1 MKLFELFG
9 VISLKDNNINRK
21 LDNIDKK
28 ATNIKKSFDAFAKKV
43 AVAGTAIG
51 TAIAGVGIKSVQL
64 ASDAAEMQSKFNTVF
79 GEMTKDAEKW
89 ASEFRDK
96 VGGSRVEIKG
106 MLADSQDMLTGFG
119 ASTQEA
125 FNFST
130 QIQELGTDLASFQN
144 IQGGSA
150 EAVERLRK
158 GLLGETE
165 NLKALGIVINET
177 VMKQKLQELGWNKE
191 YKELT
196 ELEKIKLRYIIATEQ
211 SKNAIGDAEKTNRDF
226 ANTWRDIKGQIKDI
240 TAELGAKLLPKAT
253 ELANNIRDN
262 MPMIKQ
268 KVSDAVDTGIELFT
282 KFSESIQWAKENSE
296 TLIPII
302 LGLAAAIGA
311 LKVIKTVQGLYVAW
325 TATTFAQTLAT
336 QGLSAAMGTLNLA
349 TGGIVLAIG
358 AAVAAGV
365 SLYRNWDT
373 VKAKAIELWEAIK
386 SVFTNINNTVVG
398 TFDNLVNSARNWAT
412 NMIDMFVGGIKSKI
426 EDVKNG
432 VEKVAGVI
440 KDFLGFS
447 SPTKEGPASDSDKW
461 APNFVDMF
469 TKGLENNAYKVRNA
483 SENLA
488 TKIADALGKVQ
499 NYVRNTVS
507 IIENK
512 YELWKIKN
520 DIVADSV
527 EDLSRQLEVQREKH
541 NLLNKEIEATEQA
554 LNKAIEKFGEGSSE
568 ALEYRNRL
576 LELQVAQAELGEE
589 IENTTSKLNEQKKY
603 FGDKISDS
611 VYRTGGGGSSGGSES
626 YYNSDTGEH
635 HIFDEDGTHTII
647 DDDGNMRTV
656 DDDEDDEEPGSWIG
670 NGYAEGT
677 DYARAGLALVGE
689 EGPELVNFKG
699 GEKVYTAEE
708 TQSLLG
714 RIINNFNISQL
725 VVREEADLGRIARKL
740 HALQAATDRGAGV
753 L

>member
-1 MKLFELFG
+1 
-9 VISLKDNNINRK
+9 
-21 LDNIDKK
+21 
-28 ATNIKKSFDAFAKKV
+28 
-43 AVAGTAIG
+43 
-51 TAIAGVGIKSVQL
+51 
-64 ASDAAEMQSKFNTVF
+64 
-79 GEMTKDAEKW
+79 
-89 ASEFRDK
+89 
-96 VGGSRVEIKG
+96 
-106 MLADSQDMLTGFG
+106 
-119 ASTQEA
+119 
-125 FNFST
+125 
-130 QIQELGTDLASFQN
+130 
-144 IQGGSA
+144 
-150 EAVERLRK
+150 
-158 GLLGETE
+158 
-165 NLKALGIVINET
+165 
-177 VMKQKLQELGWNKE
+177 MKQKLQELGWNKE

-211 SKNAIGDAEKTNRDF
+211 SKNAIGDAEKTNRGF
-226 ANTWRDIKGQIKDI
+226 ANTIRDLKGQVKDI
-240 TAELGAKLLPKAT
+240 VAELGTRLLPKAT

-268 KVSDAVDTGIELFT
+268 KVSDAADTGIELFT
-282 KFSESIQWAKENSE
+282 KFSTAIQWTKENSE

-302 LGLAAAIGA
+302 SGLAAAIGA
-311 LKVIKTVQGLYVAW
+311 LKVIKTVQGLYAAW

-365 SLYRNWDT
+365 YLYRNWDT
-373 VKAKAIELWEAIK
+373 VKAKAIELGEAIK
-386 SVFTNINNTVVG
+386 SVFTNIKNKVVG

-412 NMIDMFVGGIKSKI
+412 NMIDMFVGGIKSKV

-432 VEKVAGVI
+432 VKKVAGVI

-520 DIVADSV
+520 DIVADSS
-527 EDLSRQLEVQREKH
+527 EDLSKQLEVQREKH
-541 NLLNKEIEATEQA
+541 KLLNIEIEATEQA
-554 LNKAIEKFGEGSSE
+554 LNKAIEKFGEGSIE
-568 ALEYRNRL
+568 ALKYKNRL
-576 LELQVAQAELGEE
+576 LELKVAQADLGEE
-589 IENTTSKLNEQKKY
+589 IEETTSKLKKQKRY

-611 VYRTGGGGSSGGSES
+611 VYRTSGGGSDDDDSES

-656 DDDEDDEEPGSWIG
+656 DDSDEDEEPGGWIG
-670 NGYAEGT
+670 NGYATGT
-677 DYARAGLALVGE
+677 DYAKAGLALVGE

-714 RIINNFNISQL
+714 RIINNFNISSL
-725 VVREEADLGRIARKL
+725 VVREEADIKRIAREL
-740 HALQAATDRGAGV
+740 YMLQNSATRGAGV
-753 L
+753 S

>member
-51 TAIAGVGIKSVQL
+51 TAIAGVGVKSVQL

-196 ELEKIKLRYIIATEQ
+196 ELEKIKLRYIIVTEQ

-373 VKAKAIELWEAIK
+373 VKAEAIELWEAIK

>member
-21 LDNIDKK
+21 LDNINKK

-51 TAIAGVGIKSVQL
+51 TAIAGVGVKSVQL

-196 ELEKIKLRYIIATEQ
+196 ELEKIKLRYIIVTEQ

-432 VEKVAGVI
+432 VKKVAGVI